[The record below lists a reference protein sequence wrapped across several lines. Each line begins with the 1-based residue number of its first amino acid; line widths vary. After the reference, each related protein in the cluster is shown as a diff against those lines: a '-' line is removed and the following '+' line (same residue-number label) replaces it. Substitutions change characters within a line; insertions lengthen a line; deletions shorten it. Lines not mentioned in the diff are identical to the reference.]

1 MYTTSDEAYLGS
13 AKAIRVDSQDDVFVL
28 AGTKSAAIKLSSSG
42 SELWKTGQLDGAAQM
57 NDLEH
62 APDGGLVL
70 TGQKIT

>member
-1 MYTTSDEAYLGS
+1 MYTTSDEAYSGS
-13 AKAIRVDSQDDVFVL
+13 AKAIRVDSQDNIFVL
-28 AGTKSAAIKLSSSG
+28 AGIRIAAIKLSSSG
-42 SELWKTGQLDGAAQM
+42 SELWNTGELDAAAQM